1 MGEDGEHVVHSVV
14 FPEGPTRVLLITD
27 ETITVNRILDFFQ
40 SSMAAAIE
48 PSAGAVLTSLHVE
61 LV

>member
-27 ETITVNRILDFFQ
+27 ETITINRILDFFQ

-48 PSAGAVLTSLHVE
+48 PSAGTVLASFYLKC
-61 LV
+61 